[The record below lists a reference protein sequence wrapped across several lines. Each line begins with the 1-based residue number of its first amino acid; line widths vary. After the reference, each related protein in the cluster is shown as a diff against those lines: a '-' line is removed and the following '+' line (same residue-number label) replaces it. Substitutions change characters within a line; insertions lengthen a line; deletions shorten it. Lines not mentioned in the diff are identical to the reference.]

1 LAAQRTMRTR
11 PNMET
16 TDSAITTF
24 PFIEENDWVPDSAEV
39 QGCEPLVFPAV
50 QEPRLAEPPFEGNV
64 GVE

>member
-1 LAAQRTMRTR
+1 
-11 PNMET
+11 MET